1 MIQYLPMIANLAQTA
16 FGAVKEG
23 QQRKRMAGERQKW
36 NAENEALYNKNY
48 YGDYTKRA
56 DAQSAIR
63 QMDDQMKK
71 ADKVEQN
78 VAAVTGATPEAIN
91 ASKERRNKAVT
102 SLYSNIGANAM
113 QYKDAAE
120 GRYQARKAQL
130 QGMEYD
136 SMEQTA
142 QSAGNVMNNGI
153 AGLAT
158 DWAILMTKPTDY
170 KSIERNAA
178 NDIYFK
184 PRRIKATKTKE
195 RQNRFFFGSFFFS
208 KKKEHVTP
216 RHPSSLSR
224 IISIISPYR
233 EIILP

>member
-23 QQRKRMAGERQKW
+23 QQRKRMAGEKQKW

-102 SLYSNIGANAM
+102 NLYSNIGANAM

-158 DWAILMTKPTDY
+158 DWASLMTKPAD
-170 KSIERNAA
+170 

-184 PRRIKATKTKE
+184 PRRMKAPKT
-195 RQNRFFFGSFFFS
+195 G
-208 KKKEHVTP
+208 VG
-216 RHPSSLSR
+216 
-224 IISIISPYR
+224 ISGGPVK
-233 EIILP
+233 PTQVPGF

>member
-23 QQRKRMAGERQKW
+23 RQRKRMAGERQKW

-56 DAQSAIR
+56 DSQSAIR

-158 DWAILMTKPTDY
+158 DWASLMTKPTDY

-184 PRRIKATKTKE
+184 PRRMKAPNT
-195 RQNRFFFGSFFFS
+195 G
-208 KKKEHVTP
+208 VG
-216 RHPSSLSR
+216 
-224 IISIISPYR
+224 ISGGPVK
-233 EIILP
+233 PTQVPGF

>member
-56 DAQSAIR
+56 DSQSAIR

-102 SLYSNIGANAM
+102 NLYSNIGANAM

-158 DWAILMTKPTDY
+158 DWASLMTKPTDWA
-170 KSIERNAA
+170 SLMT
-178 NDIYFK
+178 K
-184 PRRIKATKTKE
+184 PTDLK
-195 RQNRFFFGSFFFS
+195 
-208 KKKEHVTP
+208 V
-216 RHPSSLSR
+216 
-224 IISIISPYR
+224 
-233 EIILP
+233 

>member
-23 QQRKRMAGERQKW
+23 QQRKRMAGEQQKW

-56 DAQSAIR
+56 DSQSAIR

-158 DWAILMTKPTDY
+158 DWASLMTKPTDY
-170 KSIERNAA
+170 KSIKRNAA

-184 PRRIKATKTKE
+184 PRRTKGPKT
-195 RQNRFFFGSFFFS
+195 G
-208 KKKEHVTP
+208 VG
-216 RHPSSLSR
+216 
-224 IISIISPYR
+224 ISGGPVK
-233 EIILP
+233 PTQVPGF

>member
-56 DAQSAIR
+56 DSQNAIR

-158 DWAILMTKPTDY
+158 DWASLMTKPTDY
-170 KSIERNAA
+170 K
-178 NDIYFK
+178 
-184 PRRIKATKTKE
+184 PRRIKAPK
-195 RQNRFFFGSFFFS
+195 
-208 KKKEHVTP
+208 
-216 RHPSSLSR
+216 
-224 IISIISPYR
+224 ISGGPVK
-233 EIILP
+233 PTQVPGF

>member
-56 DAQSAIR
+56 DSQSAIR

-136 SMEQTA
+136 SMEQSA

-153 AGLAT
+153 SGLAT
-158 DWAILMTKPTDY
+158 DWASLMTKPTDY

-184 PRRIKATKTKE
+184 PRRINATKT
-195 RQNRFFFGSFFFS
+195 G
-208 KKKEHVTP
+208 VG
-216 RHPSSLSR
+216 
-224 IISIISPYR
+224 ISGGPVK
-233 EIILP
+233 PTQVPGF

>member
-56 DAQSAIR
+56 DSQSAIR

-158 DWAILMTKPTDY
+158 DWASLMTKPTDY
-170 KSIERNAA
+170 N
-178 NDIYFK
+178 FK
-184 PRRIKATKTKE
+184 PRRIKATKTGE
-195 RQNRFFFGSFFFS
+195 G
-208 KKKEHVTP
+208 
-216 RHPSSLSR
+216 
-224 IISIISPYR
+224 ISGGPVK
-233 EIILP
+233 PTQVPGF

>member
-91 ASKERRNKAVT
+91 ASKERRNKAVS

-142 QSAGNVMNNGI
+142 QSASNVMNNGI

-158 DWAILMTKPTDY
+158 DWASLMTKPTDY

-184 PRRIKATKTKE
+184 PRRIKTTKT
-195 RQNRFFFGSFFFS
+195 G
-208 KKKEHVTP
+208 VG
-216 RHPSSLSR
+216 
-224 IISIISPYR
+224 ISGGPVK
-233 EIILP
+233 PTQVPGF

>member
-1 MIQYLPMIANLAQTA
+1 MIANLAQTA

-63 QMDDQMKK
+63 QMDDQIKK
-71 ADKVEQN
+71 SDKVEQN

-142 QSAGNVMNNGI
+142 QSAGNAMNNGI

-158 DWAILMTKPTDY
+158 DWASLMTKPTDWASLMTKPTDY
-170 KSIERNAA
+170 KSIEHNAA

-184 PRRIKATKTKE
+184 PRRIKAPK
-195 RQNRFFFGSFFFS
+195 
-208 KKKEHVTP
+208 
-216 RHPSSLSR
+216 
-224 IISIISPYR
+224 ISGGPVK
-233 EIILP
+233 PTQVPGF

>member
-23 QQRKRMAGERQKW
+23 QQRKRMAVERQKW

-56 DAQSAIR
+56 DSQSAIR
-63 QMDDQMKK
+63 QMGDQMKK

-136 SMEQTA
+136 SMEQSA
-142 QSAGNVMNNGI
+142 QSAGNVMSNGI

-158 DWAILMTKPTDY
+158 DWASLMTKPTDY
-170 KSIERNAA
+170 KTIERNAA

-184 PRRIKATKTKE
+184 PRRINATKT
-195 RQNRFFFGSFFFS
+195 G
-208 KKKEHVTP
+208 VG
-216 RHPSSLSR
+216 
-224 IISIISPYR
+224 ISGGPVK
-233 EIILP
+233 PTQVPGF

>member
-56 DAQSAIR
+56 DSQSAIR
-63 QMDDQMKK
+63 QMDDQIKK

-158 DWAILMTKPTDY
+158 DWASLMTKPTDY
-170 KSIERNAA
+170 KSIKRNAA

-184 PRRIKATKTKE
+184 PRRTKGPKT
-195 RQNRFFFGSFFFS
+195 G
-208 KKKEHVTP
+208 VG
-216 RHPSSLSR
+216 
-224 IISIISPYR
+224 ISGGPVK
-233 EIILP
+233 PTQVPGF

>member
-56 DAQSAIR
+56 DAQSAFR

-142 QSAGNVMNNGI
+142 QSASNVMNNGI

-158 DWAILMTKPTDY
+158 DWASLMTKPTDY

-184 PRRIKATKTKE
+184 PRRIKAPK
-195 RQNRFFFGSFFFS
+195 
-208 KKKEHVTP
+208 
-216 RHPSSLSR
+216 
-224 IISIISPYR
+224 ISGGPVK
-233 EIILP
+233 PTQVPGF

>member
-56 DAQSAIR
+56 DSQSAIR

-102 SLYSNIGANAM
+102 NLYSNIGANAM

-158 DWAILMTKPTDY
+158 DWASLMTKPTDY

-184 PRRIKATKTKE
+184 PRRIKAPK
-195 RQNRFFFGSFFFS
+195 
-208 KKKEHVTP
+208 
-216 RHPSSLSR
+216 
-224 IISIISPYR
+224 ISGGPAK
-233 EIILP
+233 PTQVPGF

>member
-158 DWAILMTKPTDY
+158 DWASLMTKPTDY

-184 PRRIKATKTKE
+184 PRRIKAPKT
-195 RQNRFFFGSFFFS
+195 G
-208 KKKEHVTP
+208 VG
-216 RHPSSLSR
+216 
-224 IISIISPYR
+224 ISGGPVK
-233 EIILP
+233 PTQVPGF